1 MSLQEL
7 ESKQKLVLRSCGIQ
21 HPYLHLPW
29 AAFEDSG
36 SFCILYAVMDKV
48 RCAPKVPACANM
60 MYQGALLFFS
70 EKITLWHLACLQYC
84 CNE

>member
-48 RCAPKVPACANM
+48 RCATKVPA
-60 MYQGALLFFS
+60 QGCSSVLFCEDHTMAPEHVS
-70 EKITLWHLACLQYC
+70 STAAMSDKLP
-84 CNE
+84 